1 MRALLLAPHNDDE
14 TLFAFFHCLRYRP
27 HVVICLRSARMGD
40 PHYPGKMPISAEE
53 REIETE
59 AAMNIAGCDWTQWPI
74 LDSEH
79 DPSDQLEAFMWGLRD
94 PSGAEDWDLVIAPAH
109 ESNGND
115 QHNLIA
121 ALTDRVFSDVDQ
133 IRYLTYTKYGHR
145 TRDGREVEYEP
156 DWIALKLVALSCYR
170 SQAIHPATRIHFID
184 GGLREYV
191 L

>member
-1 MRALLLAPHNDDE
+1 MKTLLLSPHNDDE

-27 HVVICLRSARMGD
+27 HVVVCLRSSRMAD
-40 PHYPGKMPISAEE
+40 PEYPGNMPISAEE
-53 REIETE
+53 RESETE

-94 PSGAEDWDLVIAPAH
+94 PSGADDWDLVIAPAGEDGGH
-109 ESNGND
+109 P

-121 ALTDRVFSDVDQ
+121 ALAGRVFSDVSQ
-133 IRYLTYTKYGHR
+133 IRYLTYTTYGQR
-145 TRDGREVEYEP
+145 TREGKEVEFEP
-156 DWIALKLVALSCYR
+156 HWLPLKLAALSCYR
-170 SQAIHPATRIHFID
+170 SQVMHPATRVHFID